1 MVHHSMSYDNLILA
15 QRENKIYSM
24 RYKLGMV
31 VTINSL
37 VYRYQC
43 LNRVVKNTA
52 TYNVMSHTRRPYS
65 VLCL

>member
-1 MVHHSMSYDNLILA
+1 MVHHSMSYYYLILM

-24 RYKLGMV
+24 RYKLAMV

-37 VYRYQC
+37 VHRYQC
-43 LNRVVKNTA
+43 LNRVIKNTT
-52 TYNVMSHTRRPYS
+52 TYNVMSHPRRLYS